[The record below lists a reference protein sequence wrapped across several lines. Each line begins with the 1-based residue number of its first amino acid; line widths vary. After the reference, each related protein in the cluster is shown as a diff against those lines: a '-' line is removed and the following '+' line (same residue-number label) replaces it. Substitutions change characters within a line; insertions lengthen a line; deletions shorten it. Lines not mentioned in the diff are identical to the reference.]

1 MKILI
6 KTNSLTTFHLV
17 ARIRRQAD
25 GKTDWENYDE
35 LKYCIFSLYGKLE
48 KSTFRGINN
57 PMCFKTQILR
67 DDFMVVFKDLLEI
80 AKPFL

>member
-25 GKTDWENYDE
+25 GKTD
-35 LKYCIFSLYGKLE
+35 
-48 KSTFRGINN
+48 R
-57 PMCFKTQILR
+57 
-67 DDFMVVFKDLLEI
+67 
-80 AKPFL
+80 